1 MIYSVKAK
9 HVDYEQVV
17 QVVVIA
23 QNEDRAMAIAKKE
36 FDLAKNW
43 VFPWVEQELTI
54 DVLDINKEKIVSTVM
69 R

>member
-1 MIYSVKAK
+1 MIYSVKAE
-9 HVDYEQVV
+9 HANYEQVV

-23 QNEDRAMAIAKKE
+23 QNEDRAMTIAKKE
-36 FDLAKNW
+36 FDLAKDW

-54 DVLDINKEKIVSTVM
+54 DVLDINKEQIVSTVM